1 MTLEKAKIE
10 ELKTKY
16 PQGIFEGE
24 ISFTTNEDTVE
35 TVETVEFIY
44 RKPVLAD
51 MESYSKA
58 AQRNAIT
65 ANLNLIQS
73 LIVDPEPAPLIAKLR
88 DYPAAYS
95 RFVDDVVS
103 PFFGANVAVKSR
115 KL

>member
-16 PQGIFEGE
+16 PQGIYEGQ

-35 TVETVEFIY
+35 TVEFIY
-44 RKPVLAD
+44 RKPALSD

-73 LIVDPEPAPLIAKLR
+73 LIVHPEPAPIITQLR

>member
-1 MTLEKAKIE
+1 MELEKAKIE
-10 ELKTKY
+10 ELKAKY
-16 PQGIFEGE
+16 PQGIYEGQ
-24 ISFTTNEDTVE
+24 ISFTTNEDVL
-35 TVETVEFIY
+35 ETVEFIY

-51 MESYSKA
+51 MEAYSKA
-58 AQRNAIT
+58 AQKNAIT

-73 LIVDPEPAPLIAKLR
+73 LIVAPEPALVIAKLR

-95 RFVDDVVS
+95 RFVDDVIS

>member
-1 MTLEKAKIE
+1 MTVEKAKIE

-24 ISFTTNEDTVE
+24 ITFTTNEDVVE
-35 TVETVEFIY
+35 KVEFIY

-73 LIVDPEPAPLIAKLR
+73 LIVDPEPAPLIAKWR

>member
-24 ISFTTNEDTVE
+24 ISFTTNEDV
-35 TVETVEFIY
+35 VETVEFIY

-58 AQRNAIT
+58 VQRNAIT

-73 LIVDPEPAPLIAKLR
+73 LIVAPEPTPVIARLR

>member
-1 MTLEKAKIE
+1 MTVEKAKIE
-10 ELKTKY
+10 SLKAQY

-24 ISFTTNEDTVE
+24 ITFTTNEE
-35 TVETVEFIY
+35 TVETVNFIY

-73 LIVDPEPAPLIAKLR
+73 LIVEPEPVTVITKLR

-95 RFVDDVVS
+95 RFVDDVIS

>member
-35 TVETVEFIY
+35 TVEFIY
-44 RKPVLAD
+44 RKPVIAD

-58 AQRNAIT
+58 AQKNPIT

-73 LIVDPEPAPLIAKLR
+73 LIVHPEPAPIITQLR

-95 RFVDDVVS
+95 RFVDDVIS
-103 PFFGANVAVKSR
+103 PFFGANVAVRSR

>member
-1 MTLEKAKIE
+1 MTVEKAKLE
-10 ELKTKY
+10 ELKAKY

-24 ISFTTNEDTVE
+24 ITFTTPDDELE
-35 TVETVEFIY
+35 RLEFIY

-51 MESYSKA
+51 MEAYSKA
-58 AQRNAIT
+58 AQKNAIT

-73 LIVDPEPAPLIAKLR
+73 LIVEPEPAPVIVKLR

>member
-1 MTLEKAKIE
+1 MTVEKAKIE

-24 ISFTTNEDTVE
+24 ITFTTNEDVVE
-35 TVETVEFIY
+35 KVELIY